1 MEKLLQGIAFKYFI
15 DFENQHNETVI
26 FSEIKNPD
34 ILTII
39 LPVYDE
45 KINIAGIDQKISD
58 RRIEVK
64 LIYSDEYNIMKMQSE
79 IDNMVK
85 KYGVDK
91 IKTYLGYTDTDN
103 IKLKG
108 ANNNGKK

>member
-1 MEKLLQGIAFKYFI
+1 MEKLLKGMSFKYLI
-15 DFENQHNETVI
+15 DLGKVHDETILFNSNV
-26 FSEIKNPD
+26 NPNY
-34 ILTII
+34 ISII
-39 LPVYDE
+39 LPVLSNE
-45 KINIAGIDQKISD
+45 KIGDKKIGD
-58 RRIEVK
+58 RRVEVQ
-64 LIYSDEYNIMKMQSE
+64 LIYSDEYEIMKMQSE